1 MKSFSS
7 KRLSDLRGISSVLHS
22 ARGQTFY
29 ISVRIPIFSHLHL
42 EASRTSIFLLFCIH
56 RHFLPKFYS
65 FNPTCRI
72 STYLFASAYS
82 SLRQTVFVLLGLTVA
97 DGWIH
102 RYKILRHRV
111 RCPCMYTK
119 KIITFCI
126 TLWMP
131 EFCDIHQSGTRS
143 AHLARK

>member
-1 MKSFSS
+1 MKNQNLQIPKTENQKKTLLKKKNLTEWKALVQKDFLICTGSVPFSILLQA
-7 KRLSDLRGISSVLHS
+7 KHS
-22 ARGQTFY
+22 TFQ
-29 ISVRIPIFSHLHL
+29 SGFPFFSHLHL

-72 STYLFASAYS
+72 STYLFASTYC

-102 RYKILRHRV
+102 CYKILRHQV

-119 KIITFCI
+119 ET
-126 TLWMP
+126 
-131 EFCDIHQSGTRS
+131 
-143 AHLARK
+143 